1 MKPARGTSLALAV
14 AAALA
19 LAGALAPAGATA
31 QGTVPGCTPA
41 TNIEAIIDDSGS
53 MAFRDFNELRR
64 TSLEL
69 FTRLGGNEQKTL
81 GAVEFGSGAD
91 TLFPPQPIAAGRGA
105 MIAALLAR
113 INADNGGTNYDA
125 GFVKGLQDNPSATA
139 RIFLTD
145 SANDGFYRNAHR
157 GGGRTY
163 VVGLRLGA
171 PSLTDPTAN
180 RLQQIAN
187 ETAGIYFPVPD
198 PARLQPTINT
208 ISAAAACLPPPR
220 TFTSGVIS
228 RAGQTSARATSVSAA
243 TRRLDLVLSWAQPNN
258 GLVFSGVQALGRRNR
273 VIADLSGRGRPRK
286 LRVRR
291 ARGATFQSL
300 TVSKPRGTRR
310 IRFRVAATK
319 VFRREP
325 AITQVTQRTR

>member
-1 MKPARGTSLALAV
+1 MPA
-14 AAALA
+14 
-19 LAGALAPAGATA
+19 
-31 QGTVPGCTPA
+31 CTPA
-41 TNIEAIIDDSGS
+41 TNLEAIIDDSAS

-81 GAVEFGSGAD
+81 GAVEFGSGAE
-91 TLFPPQPIAAGRGA
+91 TVFPPQPLATARSA
-105 MIAALLAR
+105 MIAALRAR

-125 GFVKGLQDNPSATA
+125 GFVKGAQDNPSATA

-145 SANDGFYRNAHR
+145 SPNEGFYRNSHR

-171 PSLTDPTAN
+171 PGLGDPNAD
-180 RLQQIAN
+180 RLLQIAN
-187 ETAGIYFPVPD
+187 ETGGAYFPVGD
-198 PARLQPTINT
+198 PAKFQPTMNA

-220 TFTSGVIS
+220 TFTTRVIA
-228 RAGQTSARATSVSAA
+228 RTGQTSVRTTGVRASAS
-243 TRRLDLVLSWAQPNN
+243 RLDLVLSWAQPNN
-258 GLVFSGVQALGRRNR
+258 GFVFSSVQALGRRNR

-291 ARGATFQSL
+291 ATAATFQSL
-300 TVSKPRGTRR
+300 VVSKPRGTRR
-310 IRFRVAATK
+310 LRFRVAATK
-319 VFRREP
+319 IFRREP
-325 AITQVTQRTR
+325 AISQLTERRR